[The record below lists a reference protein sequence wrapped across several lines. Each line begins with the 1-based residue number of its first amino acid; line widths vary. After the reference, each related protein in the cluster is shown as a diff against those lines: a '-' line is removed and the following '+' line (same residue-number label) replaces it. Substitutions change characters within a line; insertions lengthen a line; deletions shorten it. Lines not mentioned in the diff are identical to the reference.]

1 MLALLIAGCSA
12 AGGPPPTLK
21 TIGDGNVGGTIPRSE
36 SGVSYI
42 WITRSLC
49 TTGGSV
55 QITNVSAAA
64 PTGGM
69 KVSSWGVRHDYPGKI
84 YPNGGPVAGR
94 VSQMRG
100 FGHHQ
105 VTVKCGGQNDSV
117 ELAVSV
123 SRTAALGT
131 MTGVWIDYGSGKR
144 VFAQDDLATCRYES
158 CPQG

>member
-1 MLALLIAGCSA
+1 MFALLIAGCSGA
-12 AGGPPPTLK
+12 DEPPPALK
-21 TIGDGNVGGTIPRSE
+21 AIDDGNVYGTIPHSE
-36 SGVSYI
+36 SGVAYI
-42 WITRSLC
+42 WITRSLS

-69 KVSSWGVRHDYPGKI
+69 KVSSWGVRHEYPGKI
-84 YPNGGPVAGR
+84 YPIDGPISGR

-105 VTVKCGGQNDSV
+105 VTVKCGDRNDSDDF
-117 ELAVSV
+117 AVSV
-123 SRTAALGT
+123 SRTAAVGT

-144 VFAQDDLATCRYES
+144 VFAQDDLVTCPDDACR
-158 CPQG
+158 QG